1 MAFDRTKLVHVSSYS
16 TLTHIWTLETSDDVT
31 AAGYIPKDQ
40 GVGAGDK
47 VIKVEITR
55 SEAGLVTGRTE
66 TEYYAADDEQG
77 VLTLT
82 AMSVD
87 ESDESDEPVVES

>member
-16 TLTHIWTLETSDDVT
+16 PLSHIWTLETSDVVT
-31 AAGYIPKDQ
+31 GAGYIPKDA

-55 SEAGLVTGRTE
+55 DEQGLVTGRSE
-66 TEYYAADDEQG
+66 TEYYAKDDAQG

-82 AMSVD
+82 AM
-87 ESDESDEPVVES
+87 

>member
-1 MAFDRTKLVHVSSYS
+1 MAFDKTKLVHVSSYS
-16 TLTHIWTLETSDDVT
+16 PLSHIWTLETSDVVT
-31 AAGYIPKDQ
+31 GAGYIPKDA

-55 SEAGLVTGRTE
+55 DSAGLVTGRTE
-66 TEYYAADDEQG
+66 TEYYAKDDAQG

-82 AMSVD
+82 AM
-87 ESDESDEPVVES
+87 

>member
-16 TLTHIWTLETSDDVT
+16 TLTHIWTLETSDVVT
-31 AAGYIPKDQ
+31 GAGYIPKDQ

-55 SEAGLVTGRTE
+55 DGAGLVTGRTE
-66 TEYYAADDEQG
+66 TEYYAKDDAQG

-82 AMSVD
+82 AM
-87 ESDESDEPVVES
+87 

>member
-1 MAFDRTKLVHVSSYS
+1 MAFDKTKLVHVSSYS
-16 TLTHIWTLETSDDVT
+16 PLSHIWTLETSDVVT
-31 AAGYIPKDQ
+31 GAGYIPKDA

-55 SEAGLVTGRTE
+55 DSAGLVTGRSE
-66 TEYYAADDEQG
+66 TEYYAKDDAQG

-82 AMSVD
+82 AM
-87 ESDESDEPVVES
+87 

>member
-16 TLTHIWTLETSDDVT
+16 PLSHIWTLETSDVVT
-31 AAGYIPKDQ
+31 GAGYIPKDA

-55 SEAGLVTGRTE
+55 DGADLVTGRSE
-66 TEYYAADDEQG
+66 TEYYAKDDAQG

-82 AMSVD
+82 AM
-87 ESDESDEPVVES
+87 

>member
-16 TLTHIWTLETSDDVT
+16 PLSHIWILETSDVVT
-31 AAGYIPKDQ
+31 GAGYIPKDA

-47 VIKVEITR
+47 VIKVEIAR
-55 SEAGLVTGRTE
+55 DSAGLVTGRLE
-66 TEYYAADDEQG
+66 TGYYAKDDAQG

-82 AMSVD
+82 AM
-87 ESDESDEPVVES
+87 